1 MFQGLWPRREPTTLL
16 RKKGKPII
24 ASRSAEADWEDPRS
38 VRQMANFS
46 AQGGKEHGSRKTKVT
61 FNATTTHHSP
71 GAALC
76 RCGGRRDL
84 CLRAK
89 RISGGIYADV
99 EQNGWSDLVICE
111 SSKGEKMSHW
121 TQPPVRVCFQLSGWL
136 PASLSHSTRILSQ
149 LILSS
154 SLSTCSHFSPLNMC
168 FSPCFLSTKAIFLIT
183 FLLLNLDW

>member
-1 MFQGLWPRREPTTLL
+1 MTQTWTHQFIKKKRKAYYHVPFSGGRRGGSSE
-16 RKKGKPII
+16 RAANGKLP
-24 ASRSAEADWEDPRS
+24 
-38 VRQMANFS
+38 
-46 AQGGKEHGSRKTKVT
+46 QGGKEHGSRKIKVM
-61 FNATTTHHSP
+61 FNAATTHPSP

-149 LILSS
+149 LVFSS
-154 SLSTCSHFSPLNMC
+154 SLCTCSHFFPLNMC
-168 FSPCFLSTKAIFLIT
+168 FSPCFLSTKAIFFYYFSSSELR
-183 FLLLNLDW
+183 